1 MGQRGA
7 APGDRPGDCCRY
19 RDNERYAGQQRGQM
33 EAKLQL
39 AICARTA
46 TNPLLPV
53 HGIPIISQGR
63 PAVTNALITNA
74 AGAAKQRE

>member
-1 MGQRGA
+1 
-7 APGDRPGDCCRY
+7 
-19 RDNERYAGQQRGQM
+19 M
-33 EAKLQL
+33 EAKLQP
-39 AICARTA
+39 AICVHTA